1 MGSIYKISKLVE
13 KGNGAFTG
21 QSPWI
26 NNDEDKL
33 SVSVE
38 RKEPIEGN
46 GSLRVDIK
54 SVNSTNQSSWSV
66 VTTDFIPISENKN
79 YNYSLDVSAKD
90 VNQLHSK
97 VIYYDLN
104 KKQIGA
110 DFIFHGKDGAF
121 KQNFEKSFLSPAKTK
136 YAQFQMWVRPTV
148 GINASYLV
156 DNVKIGVG

>member
-1 MGSIYKISKLVE
+1 
-13 KGNGAFTG
+13 
-21 QSPWI
+21 
-26 NNDEDKL
+26 
-33 SVSVE
+33 
-38 RKEPIEGN
+38 
-46 GSLRVDIK
+46 LRVDIK

-79 YNYSLDVSAKD
+79 YSYSLDVSAKD

-121 KQNFEKSFLSPAKTK
+121 KQNFEKSFLSPSKTK